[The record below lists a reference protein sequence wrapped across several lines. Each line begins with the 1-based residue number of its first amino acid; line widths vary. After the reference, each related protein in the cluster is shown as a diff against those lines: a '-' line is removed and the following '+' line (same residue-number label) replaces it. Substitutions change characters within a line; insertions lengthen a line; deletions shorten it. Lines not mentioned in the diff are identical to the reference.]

1 MHFEV
6 PYMERLNCKET
17 KNALSQSERE
27 NQIFG
32 QEILS
37 YFREADTLA
46 VQAKLGTGLS
56 QLCSLRGAPL
66 RRRCEYLHPC

>member
-1 MHFEV
+1 
-6 PYMERLNCKET
+6 MERLNCKET

-37 YFREADTLA
+37 YFRETDTLA
-46 VQAKLGTGLS
+46 VQAKLGRGLS
-56 QLCSLRGAPL
+56 QLCSLRGHPEEEGVNTYIL
-66 RRRCEYLHPC
+66 VRCCT